1 MLDGNNINGVSNSV
15 IQDRKTMANCGLVSI
30 IIGVDLNLKK
40 LTIPPIVDTYGF
52 MPGGHKAVV
61 LKRISDFISKDLP
74 KKLSSSLKKENI
86 QEYIKHV
93 ALRMYDE
100 EKVRHP
106 ITIPTVLIIK

>member
-1 MLDGNNINGVSNSV
+1 
-15 IQDRKTMANCGLVSI
+15 
-30 IIGVDLNLKK
+30 
-40 LTIPPIVDTYGF
+40 

-74 KKLSSSLKKENI
+74 KTQFFFKKENI